1 MFEGV
6 IAGILKQYLGQ
17 FVLGLDAN
25 QLGISVFSGKLKL
38 ENLQISPDAFKNA
51 GIKLPI
57 TLKAG
62 SLGMLEIS
70 GLKHLTTKPVA
81 VVIQDVY
88 LILGPNSA
96 FEWTEEDELNSF
108 LTTKRNLLE
117 TKMEEAKNAEEAEK
131 NANSDL
137 SWAEKFT
144 AKIVDNL
151 QLDTR
156 RTKRSDHNRNFFRNS
171 YRHSRCIKPYRFLTH
186 QYLCL
191 YPIHSQNNA
200 TRFDTKTVE

>member
-151 QLDTR
+151 QLDI
-156 RTKRSDHNRNFFRNS
+156 KR
-171 YRHSRCIKPYRFLTH
+171 
-186 QYLCL
+186 
-191 YPIHSQNNA
+191 IHVRYEDSTTCPGTTFA
-200 TRFDTKTVE
+200 IGE

>member
-1 MFEGV
+1 
-6 IAGILKQYLGQ
+6 
-17 FVLGLDAN
+17 
-25 QLGISVFSGKLKL
+25 
-38 ENLQISPDAFKNA
+38 
-51 GIKLPI
+51 
-57 TLKAG
+57 
-62 SLGMLEIS
+62 MLEIS

-96 FEWTEEDELNSF
+96 FEWTEEDEANSF

-117 TKMEEAKNAEEAEK
+117 AKMEEAKNAEEAEK

-151 QLDTR
+151 QLDI
-156 RTKRSDHNRNFFRNS
+156 KR
-171 YRHSRCIKPYRFLTH
+171 
-186 QYLCL
+186 
-191 YPIHSQNNA
+191 IHVRYEDSTTCPGTTFA
-200 TRFDTKTVE
+200 IGE